1 MRGERRQE
9 SRDDRKTNR
18 DVDGETTRID
28 KDGRACKG
36 RGWNNV
42 DGRPP
47 MGGVVGLERRDKRD
61 KREENGRT
69 FSFVLTQRGKSARW
83 PEESARGRRVAPYR
97 ET

>member
-28 KDGRACKG
+28 KDRRACKG
-36 RGWNNV
+36 MGCNNV

-47 MGGVVGLERRDKRD
+47 MGGVVD
-61 KREENGRT
+61 RT
-69 FSFVLTQRGKSARW
+69 EGT
-83 PEESARGRRVAPYR
+83 R
-97 ET
+97 ETREKRMTRIFSSF